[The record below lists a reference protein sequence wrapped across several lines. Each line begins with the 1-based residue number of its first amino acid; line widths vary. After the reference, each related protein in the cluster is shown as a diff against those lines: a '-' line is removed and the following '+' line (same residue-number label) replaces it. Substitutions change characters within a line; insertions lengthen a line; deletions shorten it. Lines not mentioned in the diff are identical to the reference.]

1 MAEANTQNLVM
12 IEEIRDNTIILSGG
26 LRQILLVG
34 GMNFALKS
42 EVEQNVITQSYQEFL
57 NGLDFTV
64 QTVIHS
70 RKINIEK
77 YLTKLEKRRVDEPSS
92 LLQNQ
97 MLEYQ
102 SFIRGFV
109 HDNPIMRK
117 LFLVV
122 VPYDTVTLPSRE
134 SAGKFL
140 PFLKSKDTSA
150 AAAQTSAADEA
161 EFQKNLTQ
169 LGQRVEQVME
179 GLRAVGL
186 EVKLLGNEQLV
197 ELFYN
202 FYNPETIEKE
212 GVRVPGVETL
222 EAAGQK

>member
-1 MAEANTQNLVM
+1 MAEANTQNLVV
-12 IEEIRDNTIILSGG
+12 IQEIRDNTIILADG
-26 LRQILLVG
+26 LRQVLLVG

-57 NGLDFTV
+57 NSLDFTI
-64 QTVIHS
+64 QTIVHS

-77 YLTKLEKRRVDEPSS
+77 YLARLEKRRVDEPSS

-117 LFLVV
+117 LFLLV
-122 VPYDTVTLPSRE
+122 VPYDTISLPGRE
-134 SAGKFL
+134 SASKFL
-140 PFLKSKDTSA
+140 PFLKSKNQGS
-150 AAAQTSAADEA
+150 AAAQTSVVDEA
-161 EFQKNLTQ
+161 EFKKNLTQ
-169 LGQRVEQVME
+169 LGQRVEQVIE
-179 GLRAVGL
+179 GLRTVGL
-186 EVKLLGNEQLV
+186 EVKRLGDEQLV

-212 GVRVPGVETL
+212 GVRIPGAETL
-222 EAAGQK
+222 EAAGSK